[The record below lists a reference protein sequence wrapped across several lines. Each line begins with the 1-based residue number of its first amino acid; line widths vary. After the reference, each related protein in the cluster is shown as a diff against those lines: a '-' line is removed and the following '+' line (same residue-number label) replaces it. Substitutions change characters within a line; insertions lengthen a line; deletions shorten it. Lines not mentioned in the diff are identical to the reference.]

1 MPGDGPS
8 VRNID
13 QETIHRLLSS
23 GDLVEL
29 VRSRIPDISLRKSGK
44 NYSACCPF
52 HSENTPSFTINPE
65 KQLYYCFGCRVGG
78 NAINFLMDYD
88 HFSFREAVQ
97 CLAQQ
102 WNFPLEEQ
110 STGVHRELYQ
120 IMQESCVYYQAQL
133 SKYAHA
139 NAYLK
144 SRQLPEELIQC
155 FSIGYAPPYWDAL
168 FKHLRGSSDRSSN
181 AMLRCGLVIK
191 KSPGYYDRF
200 RDRII
205 FPIRDHQGRIIGF
218 GGRLLK
224 AGQPKYLNS
233 PASEIFNKSAELYG
247 LYEATRSNQK
257 SIIVVEGYLDALTLT
272 KHGFKAV
279 ATMGTAMSITQMKRL
294 FHLFKE
300 VIICF
305 DGDQAGKTAAWRTLE
320 MSLPIFQD
328 GWSLRFIHLPSDDPD
343 RYLNQQGPD
352 AFKNL
357 LNKAQPFEDFLFN
370 QLTSQQEPTLAG
382 KTRFVQRAQTLIKK
396 MPRSLTQHQLLD
408 RLSRF
413 LDVDRNQLEK
423 MTQQKNDKK
432 IIPKKTKPIQRP
444 APLELAIILLIQYP
458 KLIDQAH
465 ESFIQTIQT
474 IKHANY
480 PILTTLMQQLKN
492 NHALTPAIILEKWR
506 DHPSYEQI
514 KQWAYDQIMLPEH
527 CIESE
532 FKGILEHLK
541 KQINQSR
548 VENLLQKAK
557 QLGLNTQEKNELIN
571 LLQETVD

>member
-1 MPGDGPS
+1 
-8 VRNID
+8 
-13 QETIHRLLSS
+13 
-23 GDLVEL
+23 
-29 VRSRIPDISLRKSGK
+29 
-44 NYSACCPF
+44 
-52 HSENTPSFTINPE
+52 
-65 KQLYYCFGCRVGG
+65 
-78 NAINFLMDYD
+78 MDYD
-88 HFSFREAVQ
+88 HFSFHEAVQ
-97 CLAQQ
+97 YLAQQ

-110 STGVHRELYQ
+110 STEVHRELYQ
-120 IMQESCVYYQAQL
+120 IVQEACVYYQDQL

-139 NAYLK
+139 KAYLQ
-144 SRQLPEELIQC
+144 SRQLPEELIQT

-168 FKHLRGSSDRSSN
+168 FKHLKGSRAHRSSN
-181 AMLRCGLVIK
+181 VMVHCGLVIK

-205 FPIRDHQGRIIGF
+205 FPIRDHQGRVIAF

-224 AGQPKYLNS
+224 SGQPKYLNS
-233 PASEIFNKSAELYG
+233 SQSEIFNKSSELYG

-257 SIIVVEGYLDALTLT
+257 SIIVVEGYLDVLTLM
-272 KHGFKAV
+272 KHGFAAV

-294 FHLFKE
+294 FRTFKE

-305 DGDQAGKTAAWRTLE
+305 DGDQAGKSAAWRTLE

-343 RYLNQQGPD
+343 RYLNQQGPA

-357 LNKAQPFEDFLFN
+357 LNNTQPFEDFLFN
-370 QLTSQQEPTLAG
+370 DLKSQEEPTLAG

-413 LDVDRNQLEK
+413 LDVDRKQLEK
-423 MTQQKNDKK
+423 MTQQKSDKK
-432 IIPKKTKPIQRP
+432 IVPKKIKPLQRH

-458 KLIDQAH
+458 KLIDQVH
-465 ESFIQTIQT
+465 ESFIQNIQT
-474 IKHANY
+474 IEHENY
-480 PILTTLMQQLKN
+480 PILLTLMQQLQKDS
-492 NHALTPAIILEKWR
+492 ALTPAIILEKWR
-506 DHPSYEQI
+506 HHPSYEQI

-557 QLGLNTQEKNELIN
+557 QLGLNIKEKNELIN
-571 LLQETVD
+571 LLQESVN